1 MNTVLSLKLLFISED
16 EWRTECQRDR
26 FLQLLL
32 DHLEVIETCKHTKV
46 CWTDELEA
54 LLWTDPQLPP
64 WRLHRDWKLQI
75 VPVLNRLLRQNQVEY
90 EPSSDLSPAVL
101 SPDGQLQPP
110 REDLHRAFLRMMHAL
125 IVDSAR
131 IYFCCGAGECASG
144 LLTFSCTCHTGELR
158 PTLVR
163 DPREWVVHL
172 VDHLWPKHDADVA
185 VLHRLI
191 AMTVNLLALQTGTAQ
206 KQQAVV
212 QRRFV
217 RSVLGSSQRGWEL
230 LAAIGKRL
238 TLTQAQA
245 SADNSLH
252 DEPVR
257 GSRGIR
263 RFRVSGA
270 ARLHYR
276 YGERQTIV
284 LIEYYPE
291 GKHDAGLR

>member
-1 MNTVLSLKLLFISED
+1 VNTVLSLKLLFISED
-16 EWRTECQRDR
+16 EWCVECHRDR
-26 FLQLLL
+26 FLHLLL
-32 DHLEVIETCKHTKV
+32 DHLDVIETCKHTKV

-64 WRLHRDWKLQI
+64 WRLDRDWKLQI
-75 VPVLNRLLRQNQVEY
+75 VPVLNRLLRQNQVHY
-90 EPSSDLSPAVL
+90 ELHGDLSPAAV
-101 SPDGQLQPP
+101 SPEGELQPL
-110 REDLHRAFLRMMHAL
+110 RQDLHRAFLRMMHAL
-125 IVDSAR
+125 IIDTAQ

-144 LLTFSCTCHTGELR
+144 PLAFCCTCHAEELR

-163 DPREWVVHL
+163 DPREWVLHL
-172 VDHLWPKHDADVA
+172 VDHLWPSHDAEVA
-185 VLHRLI
+185 AFHRLV
-191 AMTVNLLALQTGTAQ
+191 AMTVDLFALQTGMAQ

-217 RSVLGSSQRGWEL
+217 RSILGAGQRRGEL
-230 LAAIGKRL
+230 LAAVAKRL

-245 SADNSLH
+245 SADNSLQ
-252 DEPVR
+252 DEPLR

-263 RFRVSGA
+263 RFRVGGA
-270 ARLHYR
+270 ARVHYR

-284 LIEYYPE
+284 LVKYYPE